1 MGEWGECQVA
11 WMRWGYQMPRM
22 IGVIGTNRP
31 DLAREF
37 SSVDFDEVV
46 DVQVEAETLMPMPR
60 TLKLYLLDQD
70 LERGL
75 IDQKEYRRRRPF
87 AYAADQSTPDDVQES
102 KAKRV
107 SEQIRM
113 GMQPEPVIWQD
124 NEAINQDVLEADI
137 LLAADVEPMAREMAQ
152 QRWIQLANQASMK
165 QGGMPPGQ
173 PAGGPPQQQGVP
185 AATPLPPG
193 SAPTFGM
200 NSGLPAA
207 PPMAMPQSLAAPQAV
222 PVQ

>member
-1 MGEWGECQVA
+1 L
-11 WMRWGYQMPRM
+11 
-22 IGVIGTNRP
+22 GVIGTNRP

-60 TLKLYLLDQD
+60 TLRLYLLDQD

-75 IDQKEYRRRRPF
+75 LTPQEYRKQRPF
-87 AYAADQSTPDDVQES
+87 AYAADQSSPYDVQEA

-113 GMQPEPVIWQD
+113 GMEPEPIVWQD
-124 NEAINQDVLEADI
+124 NEAVHQDVLEQDI
-137 LLAADVEPMAREMAQ
+137 ILAGDVPPEIREAAQ
-152 QRWIQLANQASMK
+152 QRWMALANQSATK
-165 QGGMPPGQ
+165 QGPPPGMG
-173 PAGGPPQQQGVP
+173 AGPQGAPPGPPQGAPQG
-185 AATPLPPG
+185 TPLPPQV
-193 SAPTFGM
+193 APTFGS
-200 NSGLPAA
+200 NSSLPAA
-207 PPMAMPQSLAAPQAV
+207 PGGGEQAAPPTAV